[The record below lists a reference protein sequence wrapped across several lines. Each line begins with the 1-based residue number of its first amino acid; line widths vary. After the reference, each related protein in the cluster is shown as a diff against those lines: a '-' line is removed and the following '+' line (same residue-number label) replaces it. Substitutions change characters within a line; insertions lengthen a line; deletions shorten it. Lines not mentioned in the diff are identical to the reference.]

1 MLAECTVGCF
11 MMCFSLFIS
20 CRLLVGKDV
29 HAWRSWV
36 GCENHPRDKR
46 IIQETVNQI
55 PGPNIAVPNRR
66 SYLVVAGSYY
76 LRMRPKAA
84 WHSLVIRQ
92 CTELLANQW
101 KKQWFLWQSCRS
113 LEPPPRT
120 RWWTRPSPL
129 VVQLHWLGWALD
141 FRTLCGLSHRI
152 VQVWSSDE
160 DGFGYSNVL
169 KVDV

>member
-84 WHSLVIRQ
+84 WHSFVIRQ

-129 VVQLHWLGWALD
+129 VVFSFLDSWKWRQGCMQLCNCTDWVGHWISVPSA
-141 FRTLCGLSHRI
+141 
-152 VQVWSSDE
+152 
-160 DGFGYSNVL
+160 GFLTG
-169 KVDV
+169 